1 MFFAVFIMSIE
12 KYFFTHFVTLDW
24 YGNTLYICHPF
35 SVQPKWV
42 ETVFAIHTLVFEG
55 AFLSMF
61 SRDNY
66 KSVILQLRPFEFLA
80 AFFF

>member
-35 SVQPKWV
+35 SVQPKWG
-42 ETVFAIHTLVFEG
+42 ETIFVG

-61 SRDNY
+61 SQDNH
-66 KSVILQLRPFEFLA
+66 KTFISQLRSFQFLA
-80 AFFF
+80 GCFF